1 MKQPPAQGGWLVTQ
15 PKGTELS
22 ILRKYAALAGVA
34 SLVLGASIAAA
45 ATASA
50 TTLTCTGVA
59 NQVTPPLGCGGAQL
73 AYTAKGSLDLAV
85 LGGNYWNS
93 PVGFVTDSVSTS
105 SEDFTVFAVDGSVTD
120 GPGYL
125 GEYVAVYTP
134 DGKFASFTQGGTV
147 HTDAVPAPGTFTVGA
162 NVYAISVGQ
171 LNNGPHGALRWNAE
185 LRNAN
190 SNGTFTYGKPVT
202 TPSLGTSGTSYTNS
216 NDNVINV
223 TFTGGSGVAVT
234 GSGVSGNGPSWAVAP
249 HTTFT
254 VTYTTAPTWAW
265 TTDNSI
271 SSSRANRYQVW
282 APVSG
287 SAGLEM
293 INESLS
299 GGFKNGGTGNT
310 PYVLD
315 DKGFGGTGTRALAF
329 PENDGL
335 NQQFSIVG
343 CTEPITGL
351 NTSYALCP

>member
-1 MKQPPAQGGWLVTQ
+1 M
-15 PKGTELS
+15 S
-22 ILRKYAALAGVA
+22 IKSKLLAV
-34 SLVLGASIAAA
+34 AAA
-45 ATASA
+45 AVLLPLAGLGLASTASA

-85 LGGNYWNS
+85 LSGNYWNS
-93 PVGFVTDSVSTS
+93 PVGFETDSTS
-105 SEDFTVFAVDGSVTD
+105 NSAEDFTVFAVNGSVTD

-134 DGKFASFTQGGTV
+134 DGKFASFTQNGTE
-147 HTDAVPAPGTFTVGA
+147 HTDAVPAPGPFTVGA

-171 LNNGPHGALRWNAE
+171 LSNGPKGALRWNAE
-185 LRNAN
+185 LRNAD
-190 SNGTFTYGKPVT
+190 SNGTFTYGETVKYGVCVT
-202 TPSLGTSGTSYTNS
+202 TITCTPFTLSSPLVSGSTYL
-216 NDNVINV
+216 NDTGNVINV
-223 TFTGGSGVAVT
+223 TVSGDTSASVT

-249 HTTFT
+249 GTDFT
-254 VTYTTAPTWAW
+254 VTFAPVAATWTV

-271 SSSRANRYQVW
+271 SASRANKYQVW

-287 SAGLEM
+287 SAGLEL

-299 GGFKNGGTGNT
+299 GGFRNGGTGNT